1 MKTSILYLSGSMR
14 TRALIRKH
22 QIDRLDRLWTQ
33 AKDSGSA
40 SVMSRILS
48 IQEKLRI
55 RSGITLEVL
64 LYGEKL

>member
-1 MKTSILYLSGSMR
+1 MKTSILYLSGPMR
-14 TRALIRKH
+14 TRALIRQH
-22 QIDRLDRLWTQ
+22 QIDRLERLFTQ

-40 SVMSRILS
+40 SAMRRILS
-48 IQEKLRI
+48 IKEKLRI